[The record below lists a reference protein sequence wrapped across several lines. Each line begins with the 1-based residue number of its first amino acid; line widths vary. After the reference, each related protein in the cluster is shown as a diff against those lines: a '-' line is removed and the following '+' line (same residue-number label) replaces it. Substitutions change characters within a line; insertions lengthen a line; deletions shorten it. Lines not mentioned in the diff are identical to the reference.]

1 MSKIIKPLL
10 NADGTQVK
18 RKLQKGEWYFRL
30 LDDAYVECSTP
41 EIFSSIY
48 PIYYAED
55 WKLKENEMYY
65 YYNFHFCEVI
75 STYHTNNLFDK
86 TNIATDNC
94 FRTREEAEQADI
106 QTILDNLKTYY
117 KKKNKEAGK

>member
-10 NADGTQVK
+10 NEDGTQVK
-18 RKLQKGEWYFRL
+18 RPIVVGEYYHSLLCDDYLQWKTKETTVSYL
-30 LDDAYVECSTP
+30 
-41 EIFSSIY
+41 
-48 PIYYAED
+48 IYYAED
-55 WKLKENEMYY
+55 WKPKENEMYY
-65 YYNFHFCEVI
+65 YFNFLHNFVG
-75 STYHTNNLFDK
+75 TNYYCSFTSDQ
-86 TNIATDNC
+86 IYIEIGNC